1 MSKLSLEPL
10 TLIEGFLAA
19 ALVNYSTG
27 HILQSAGDDH
37 DLAEIATGN
46 TNVIRAKLTL
56 MQKLN
61 LEDRLE
67 DRLEDILISLEKQ
80 YHLLRLVQDNDKL
93 FLFLVLERSQS
104 NLAMARYA
112 LREFEQQLAFS

>member
-1 MSKLSLEPL
+1 MNKLSLEPL

-67 DRLEDILISLEKQ
+67 DILISLEKQ